1 MRLAQKLEDFEQS
14 ALASEDR
21 EQIVVATEMNELA
34 ELHHFHLWIAIFC
47 EGVSQ
52 GNLQESHEL
61 EEFLFEEALS
71 LLFQDFLLLILVFQ
85 YIQT

>member
-1 MRLAQKLEDFEQS
+1 
-14 ALASEDR
+14 
-21 EQIVVATEMNELA
+21 MNELA
-34 ELHHFHLWIAIFC
+34 ELHHFHLWITIFG

-71 LLFQDFLLLILVFQ
+71 LLFQDFLRLILVFQ